1 MKLKIVIVLT
11 FALTIDPSYQLGL
24 NPLESVQQK
33 LDATIDAAKIQ
44 LDDNLTAA
52 RRKIDQV
59 AAGLKETAESA
70 GQVVYDQIRGF
81 IDKFD
86 DQLKELEKSSG
97 QIDVSDCMALASPK
111 DAIALGAMM
120 NVSTCII
127 DQLELGDGI
136 PESVF
141 KVTGEVR
148 ENLTS
153 VQQESQ
159 KCFQD
164 VGFTAVLK
172 ATACAA
178 KMTAKATW
186 ITANSV
192 PVILTTTVSL
202 TNQME
207 KLPINVPSCAVNSG
221 IEKLPMKY
229 AELYAQVKQCID
241 RKTSQA

>member
-1 MKLKIVIVLT
+1 MKLKIVLVLSI
-11 FALTIDPSYQLGL
+11 ALTIDPSYSLGL

-44 LDDNLTAA
+44 LDDSLTAA
-52 RRKIDQV
+52 RRKINQV

-81 IDKFD
+81 IDK
-86 DQLKELEKSSG
+86 
-97 QIDVSDCMALASPK
+97 
-111 DAIALGAMM
+111 DAIALGAIM

-127 DQLELGDGI
+127 DQLELGGGI
-136 PESVF
+136 PESIF
-141 KVTGEVR
+141 KVTGEIR
-148 ENLTS
+148 ENLTNI
-153 VQQESQ
+153 QQESH
-159 KCFQD
+159 KCFED
-164 VGFTAVLK
+164 VGFTAVPE
-172 ATACAA
+172 AIACAA
-178 KMTAKATW
+178 KMTAKAIW

-202 TNQME
+202 TGQME
-207 KLPINVPSCAVNSG
+207 KLPINVLSCAVNNG

-229 AELYAQVKQCID
+229 IELYAQVKQCID